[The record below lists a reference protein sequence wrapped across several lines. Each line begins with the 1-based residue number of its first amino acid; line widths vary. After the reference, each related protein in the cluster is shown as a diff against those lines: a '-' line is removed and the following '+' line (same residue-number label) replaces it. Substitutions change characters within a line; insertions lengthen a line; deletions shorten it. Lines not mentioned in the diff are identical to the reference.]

1 MGIGLCTGRKCSY
14 KSHRTQDIR
23 HFLISSKTNPY
34 SRADYPPAS
43 PSATYFKREHLP
55 ISLLCSSLIAP
66 GFSNLPHNLTTLSYE
81 RLHSSEKRILNI
93 KFEYLQENDKNLM
106 TFFFMMI
113 IFIIMNKK
121 KKKKKTKKENVT
133 LILYLKFQIFYQPI
147 THRNLRSIAFI

>member
-66 GFSNLPHNLTTLSYE
+66 GFLNLPHNLTTLSYE
-81 RLHSSEKRILNI
+81 RLHSSEKRILCLGAGSRHYCRYTKSPLEEEIWESPRVNENLTSVG
-93 KFEYLQENDKNLM
+93 FEPTTSGLD
-106 TFFFMMI
+106 
-113 IFIIMNKK
+113 
-121 KKKKKTKKENVT
+121 
-133 LILYLKFQIFYQPI
+133 
-147 THRNLRSIAFI
+147 S

>member
-113 IFIIMNKK
+113 IFIIMEQEE
-121 KKKKKTKKENVT
+121 KEEENQERKRYFNT
-133 LILYLKFQIFYQPI
+133 LLKFQIFYQPI

>member
-1 MGIGLCTGRKCSY
+1 MSGYIAVKRESYFHCYKFREKQACSPARTSTLVRIVHMGIGLCTGRKCSY

-66 GFSNLPHNLTTLSYE
+66 GFSNLRHNLTTLSYE
-81 RLHSSEKRILNI
+81 RLHSSEKRIQCS
-93 KFEYLQENDKNLM
+93 YMGTWASQA
-106 TFFFMMI
+106 TVP
-113 IFIIMNKK
+113 FI
-121 KKKKKTKKENVT
+121 
-133 LILYLKFQIFYQPI
+133 
-147 THRNLRSIAFI
+147 

>member
-81 RLHSSEKRILNI
+81 RLHSSEKRILFTFPYSTIQGWRVSVQRKNGGSKSYI
-93 KFEYLQENDKNLM
+93 KVLKGL
-106 TFFFMMI
+106 
-113 IFIIMNKK
+113 IMHIS
-121 KKKKKTKKENVT
+121 
-133 LILYLKFQIFYQPI
+133 LSMSP
-147 THRNLRSIAFI
+147 

>member
-81 RLHSSEKRILNI
+81 RLHSSEKRILSSPFSSSVVAI
-93 KFEYLQENDKNLM
+93 LRLMFSCFLSTFSRLVLYFFSVKLRLSCKSLMSFFALSWNLPR
-106 TFFFMMI
+106 FWFSFL
-113 IFIIMNKK
+113 N
-121 KKKKKTKKENVT
+121 
-133 LILYLKFQIFYQPI
+133 
-147 THRNLRSIAFI
+147 SAW